1 MKNAFFTLYEFI
13 ALNRKFVIP
22 LAKEGDWFVN
32 SYAKY
37 RRREVGYIDVV
48 TEDGGYWRVPED
60 VELAD
65 GEADVASALMAN
77 PKDEILLRPIISCDP
92 NGEPKL
98 RDRTY
103 FFKGERRDQFGAI
116 RIQQD
121 RDGRDFAVLY
131 HSDETQEYGYTKH
144 RIELPELIIFTRYP
158 GDIPRLL
165 DNLNLR
171 FYGKVK
177 INSCFYRFVDEK
189 WEVAFDLY
197 GKFWHPYDPH

>member
-1 MKNAFFTLYEFI
+1 MKDAFITLYEFI
-13 ALNRKFVIP
+13 TLNRKFVISTT
-22 LAKEGDWFVN
+22 KEGDWFVN

-37 RRREVGYIDVV
+37 RRRVVGYIDVA
-48 TEDGGYWRVPED
+48 TNDGGYWRVPED

-65 GEADVASALMAN
+65 GEADVASALMTH
-77 PKDEILLRPIISCDP
+77 PEGEILLHPIISC
-92 NGEPKL
+92 
-98 RDRTY
+98 
-103 FFKGERRDQFGAI
+103 ERRDQFGAI

-171 FYGKVK
+171 SYGKVK
-177 INSCFYRFVDEK
+177 INSCFYRFVNGK

-197 GKFWHPYDPH
+197 GKFWRPYDPH